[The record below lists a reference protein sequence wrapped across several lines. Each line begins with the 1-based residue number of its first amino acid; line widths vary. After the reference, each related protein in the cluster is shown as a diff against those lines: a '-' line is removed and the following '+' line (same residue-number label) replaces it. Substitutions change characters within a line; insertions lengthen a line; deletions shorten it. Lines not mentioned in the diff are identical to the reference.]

1 MTQTPPFDPF
11 DPTDDIVENGVVFW
25 ANNTTGAVDT
35 SQIHRWRL
43 STNDFYTGT
52 TYANLAEVHPYSPL
66 LPNVDNTSQ
75 LPDSSFSNG
84 SLDWEITFK
93 ENIKLGNIPTSS

>member
-1 MTQTPPFDPF
+1 MVMNVPLRFGAHYVLIHHYDPF

-43 STNDFYTGT
+43 NTNDFYTGT
-52 TYANLAEVHPYSPL
+52 TYANLAEVHPFSP
-66 LPNVDNTSQ
+66 S
-75 LPDSSFSNG
+75 G
-84 SLDWEITFK
+84 S
-93 ENIKLGNIPTSS
+93 